1 MLDNSLINICMIGIQ
16 RVSYFVNKYF
26 EPETKVETFGKTTPI
41 PKAISPR
48 SLSNFLSNDWLS
60 ESSYKHSVLE
70 SHTCKQLT

>member
-1 MLDNSLINICMIGIQ
+1 MLDNSQINICRGGIQ
-16 RVSYFVNKYF
+16 REAYFVNKSL

-48 SLSNFLSNDWLS
+48 SLSNFLINDWLS

-70 SHTCKQLT
+70 SQHLQTLT